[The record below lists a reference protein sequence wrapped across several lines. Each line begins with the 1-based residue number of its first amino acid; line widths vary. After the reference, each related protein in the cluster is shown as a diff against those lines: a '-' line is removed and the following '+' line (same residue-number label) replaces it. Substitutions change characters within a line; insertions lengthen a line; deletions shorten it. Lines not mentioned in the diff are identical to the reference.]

1 MLLGLDQKPFQKD
14 EISGHGEKAKESKW
28 GTGANF
34 YPSLVARQSKYFTY
48 SILFEDQKKVSF
60 SEFLGDETSQAN
72 VQASGLQQAKFERR

>member
-34 YPSLVARQSKYFTY
+34 YPSLVERQSKSYFTY
-48 SILFEDQKKVSF
+48 SIVLEDCIKRSHF
-60 SEFLGDETSQAN
+60 
-72 VQASGLQQAKFERR
+72 

>member
-48 SILFEDQKKVSF
+48 SIVFGRLYKKISLLMTF
-60 SEFLGDETSQAN
+60 SEFS
-72 VQASGLQQAKFERR
+72 RR